1 MKLCLWIPAYNV
13 SVPAAPTSLAIGL
26 RSRPAPLVDPKKLE
40 QKPKASSGKHSSS
53 NSSSKGSAPVSSA
66 QLSKEEA
73 RRAFLNSGRPEHAW
87 VSSSKPEFEKS
98 SSSFQSERHEFTPF
112 SDDNHVKKSEPVRQD
127 ESDSSD
133 NPFRPFFSDSLG
145 EKESSIEERIEEPA
159 KEPAPQKAEEEKK
172 EDSLTEPE
180 PASALFQETENDPRD
195 ELQEDTIGIS
205 MEEFARLRALEAEYE
220 RIRQAEPEPEP
231 DPEPAEK
238 PVLKEEPAALA
249 ENKPEAEEKPKPV
262 FEEEQKIEVISE
274 PAAPIEEPAEPEP
287 EPEPAPKPE
296 PAKPSDS
303 ANKFVFPAL
312 LANDPQ
318 ENKPAVQPAAPK
330 EEPEEPEQPAPVSMP
345 DLPAVEPK
353 PEPVQKA
360 PAKEESEEPED
371 SDELDEDLTRD
382 YSFEIAGSITSAMP
396 FADESDADADKNK
409 EEAPKL
415 IEPTAAALDLEA
427 SEPLF
432 LRHLNSGVMI
442 RIGDHPLRIGTS
454 SACDYIIEFD
464 QSVSREHALARNVD
478 GHIYIED
485 LGSTN
490 QTFINCFPIRKNT
503 EMKPGQILRL
513 GLYQVFQLVRY
524 GE

>member
-231 DPEPAEK
+231 DPEPEEK
-238 PVLKEEPAALA
+238 PVLKEEPAAL
-249 ENKPEAEEKPKPV
+249 
-262 FEEEQKIEVISE
+262 
-274 PAAPIEEPAEPEP
+274 AEPEP

-318 ENKPAVQPAAPK
+318 ENK
-330 EEPEEPEQPAPVSMP
+330 PEEPEQPAPVSMP

-415 IEPTAAALDLEA
+415 IEPTVAALDLEA

-464 QSVSREHALARNVD
+464 QSVSREHALARNAD

>member
-220 RIRQAEPEPEP
+220 RIKQAEPEPEP

-238 PVLKEEPAALA
+238 PVLKEEPAAL
-249 ENKPEAEEKPKPV
+249 
-262 FEEEQKIEVISE
+262 
-274 PAAPIEEPAEPEP
+274 AEPEP

-318 ENKPAVQPAAPK
+318 ENK
-330 EEPEEPEQPAPVSMP
+330 PEEPEQPAPVSMP

-415 IEPTAAALDLEA
+415 IEPTVAALDLEA

>member
-249 ENKPEAEEKPKPV
+249 E
-262 FEEEQKIEVISE
+262 
-274 PAAPIEEPAEPEP
+274 PEP

-318 ENKPAVQPAAPK
+318 ENKPAVQPADPK

>member
-220 RIRQAEPEPEP
+220 RSRQAEPEPEP

-238 PVLKEEPAALA
+238 PVLKEEPAAL
-249 ENKPEAEEKPKPV
+249 
-262 FEEEQKIEVISE
+262 
-274 PAAPIEEPAEPEP
+274 AEPEP

>member
-249 ENKPEAEEKPKPV
+249 E
-262 FEEEQKIEVISE
+262 
-274 PAAPIEEPAEPEP
+274 PEP

-296 PAKPSDS
+296 PAEPSDS

-318 ENKPAVQPAAPK
+318 ENK
-330 EEPEEPEQPAPVSMP
+330 PEEPEQPAPVSMP